1 MAKWSMSHCSCG
13 VDFVLGINSENLVME
28 VDQVPVFAID
38 WDVFFNLHAARK
50 SIQSIILFN
59 FL

>member
-1 MAKWSMSHCSCG
+1 
-13 VDFVLGINSENLVME
+13 LGINSENLVME
-28 VDQVPVFAID
+28 MDQVPVFAID